1 MTADTHERC
10 TDRTEEAI
18 ANLDLALDDEDF
30 VLMVQGD
37 EVLVSPRMLGELVE
51 VYERERPQ
59 AVNLVS
65 RLYRREDQEDPNT
78 VKVVAAPDR
87 RALYFSRA
95 PIPSRARAPDTP
107 VYQQTGIIGFSAAFL
122 RRFSELAPT
131 PLEIIE
137 SVDMMRVIEHGLEI
151 QLVQTETETVGVD
164 TPEDLARAETILSSD
179 EFTSRYLTTA

>member
-18 ANLDLALDDEDF
+18 SNLDLDLADGDF

-37 EVLVSPRMLGELVE
+37 EVLVSPDML
-51 VYERERPQ
+51 REMCDIYRRDRPP

-65 RLYRREDQEDPNT
+65 RMYRVEDHEDPNT
-78 VKVVAAPDR
+78 VKVVSAPDG

-95 PIPSRARAPDTP
+95 PIPSRARAVDVPMF
-107 VYQQTGIIGFSAAFL
+107 QQTGIIGFSAAFL
-122 RRFSELAPT
+122 QRFSILEPT

-137 SVDMMRVIEHGLEI
+137 SVDMMRVIEHGLAI
-151 QLVQTETETVGVD
+151 QLVQTDTETIGVD
-164 TPEDLARAETILSSD
+164 TPADLERGEQILKDDPYTNLYLET
-179 EFTSRYLTTA
+179 A